1 MAISQSKQK
10 ESSKKQHTIIQARL
24 RSLACLVNNNMQ
36 SNVIKY
42 FNANPWK
49 KNIPD
54 CAIRAVVMAI
64 GMKYELVCEAF
75 GAAWKRGRGLIRD
88 TGI

>member
-1 MAISQSKQK
+1 
-10 ESSKKQHTIIQARL
+10 
-24 RSLACLVNNNMQ
+24 MQ

-49 KNIPD
+49 KHISD

-64 GMKYELVCEAF
+64 GMKYELVCKAF
-75 GAAWKRGRGLIRD
+75 GVAWKRNRGLVRD

>member
-1 MAISQSKQK
+1 
-10 ESSKKQHTIIQARL
+10 
-24 RSLACLVNNNMQ
+24 MQ

-64 GMKYELVCEAF
+64 GMKYELVCKAF
-75 GAAWKRGRGLIRD
+75 GVAWKRGRGLVRD